1 MAPSQPAV
9 DVPSL
14 LREYD
19 LGPLADAQPLAGG
32 SAAVLRISAGR
43 GSFVLKQAGRLADIE
58 LQARA
63 AEHLND
69 RGVRQA
75 RILPTRA
82 GGLVSSDGHYLQEFL
97 PGAIALRPDSQQTS
111 AAMRHIGA
119 YHHTLADVPGEYVPD
134 TGSLWLRVADPSYL
148 LRYLPGLLA
157 RRNLAGPGELAAL
170 RTLDQS
176 SRRLAGLPRQV
187 VHGDVAPDNVLM
199 QGNEVVAVIDFT
211 PHYESEL
218 FGACAAL
225 YWYHVYGQ
233 PVIEADQ
240 LRASLAMIGQRRPW
254 TEDELALWPT
264 ALLREALR
272 RLATP
277 LALAA
282 ELGAGPGAPTGPSGI
297 ELTSP
302 LAAPSGTRSGTA
314 SGADLIP
321 TLAARHAALLAVLR
335 VAGRGHPDG
344 FRRDK

>member
-1 MAPSQPAV
+1 MTSPAQPAAAV
-9 DVPSL
+9 RSL

-19 LGPLADAQPLAGG
+19 LGPFTGTQPLAGG

-43 GSFVLKQAGRLADIE
+43 GSFVLKPAGRLADIE

-69 RGVRQA
+69 RGIRQA

-97 PGAIALRPDSQQTS
+97 PGAIALRPDSQQTA

-119 YHHTLADVPGEYVPD
+119 YHHALADLPGQYEPD
-134 TGSLWLRVADPSYL
+134 TGSLWQRVAETSYL
-148 LRYLPGLLA
+148 LRELPGLLA
-157 RRNLAGPGELAAL
+157 RYQLAEDATGTALGSLDRLRPELAAL
-170 RTLDQS
+170 
-176 SRRLAGLPRQV
+176 PRQI
-187 VHGDVAPDNVLM
+187 VHGDIGPDNVLM
-199 QGNEVVAVIDFT
+199 DGNRVVSVIDFT
-211 PHYESEL
+211 PFYQSVL
-218 FGACAAL
+218 FGACTAL

-233 PVIEADQ
+233 PVVDADQ
-240 LRASLAMIGQRRPW
+240 LRASLATIGQQRPW
-254 TEDELALWPT
+254 TEDELALWPA

-282 ELGAGPGAPTGPSGI
+282 E
-297 ELTSP
+297 
-302 LAAPSGTRSGTA
+302 SGTA
-314 SGADLIP
+314 SGAELSP

-335 VAGRGHPDG
+335 VAGTRHPDG